1 MTYESSKR
9 TTRQKH
15 KQFNKNKQRWGCIA
29 KKEACSIRVKTEKPK
44 GQKKGSEIKKKNCM
58 CPRNT
63 ILKNLVDLFK

>member
-44 GQKKGSEIKKKNCM
+44 GQTKGSEIKKK
-58 CPRNT
+58 
-63 ILKNLVDLFK
+63 L